1 MIKGLVCGYSTKFF
15 SNISRSLRFIDY
27 AKYYLNYCFKKT
39 KFMCLLLIANNIHP
53 NYKLIVAANRD
64 EFYNRPAQKAAFW
77 KDQPD
82 LLAGKDFEAGGT
94 WLGVTQSGKF
104 SAITNYRD
112 FNRKIKQNAPTRGN
126 LTADFLLGN
135 DNPEKYSEML
145 QEKHTEYNGYNLV
158 YGSINELY
166 YYSNET
172 NLVVKLEPGLYGL
185 SNALLNSP
193 WPKVT
198 ESKKY
203 VSELIS
209 SGDVSKEKLFKI
221 LADKTTAD
229 DDQLPDTGIGPEREK
244 ALSSN
249 FIETPQ
255 YGTRCSTVI
264 LIDKDDKISFTERTF
279 NQNNEQYSD
288 VNFEFNL
295 EKK

>member
-1 MIKGLVCGYSTKFF
+1 
-15 SNISRSLRFIDY
+15 
-27 AKYYLNYCFKKT
+27 
-39 KFMCLLLIANNIHP
+39 MCLLLIANKIHP
-53 NYKLIVAANRD
+53 EFKLIIAANRD
-64 EFYNRPAQKAAFW
+64 EFYNRLAQKATFW
-77 KDQPD
+77 RDQQY
-82 LLAGKDFEAGGT
+82 LLAGKDLEAGGIWMGIT
-94 WLGVTQSGKF
+94 KSGRF

-112 FNRKIKQNAPTRGN
+112 FNREIKQNAPTRGN
-126 LTADFLLGN
+126 LTTDFLLGN
-135 DNPEKYSEML
+135 DNPEEYSEKL
-145 QEKHTEYNGYNLV
+145 REKHTEYNGYNLV
-158 YGSINELY
+158 YGFINELY

-185 SNALLNSP
+185 SNALLNTP

-209 SGDVSKEKLFKI
+209 SGDVSKEKLFEI

-229 DDQLPDTGIGPEREK
+229 DDQLPDTGIGQEREK

-264 LIDKDDKISFTERTF
+264 LINKDDKVNFTERTF
-279 NQNNEQYSD
+279 EMCSKKFSD
-288 VNFEFNL
+288 INFKFNL

>member
-1 MIKGLVCGYSTKFF
+1 
-15 SNISRSLRFIDY
+15 
-27 AKYYLNYCFKKT
+27 
-39 KFMCLLLIANNIHP
+39 MCLLLIANKIHQD
-53 NYKLIVAANRD
+53 YTLIIAANRD
-64 EFYNRPAQKAAFW
+64 EFYDRPALQASFR
-77 KDQPD
+77 DESPE
-82 LLAGKDFEAGGT
+82 LLAGKDLEAGGT
-94 WLGVTQSGKF
+94 WLGITRSGRF

-112 FNRKIKQNAPTRGN
+112 FSREIKQNAPTRGN
-126 LTADFLLGN
+126 LTTDFLLGN

-145 QEKHTEYNGYNLV
+145 QERHTEYNGYNLV

-172 NLVVKLEPGLYGL
+172 NLVVKLEPGLYGV
-185 SNALLNSP
+185 SNALLNTP

-209 SGDVSKEKLFKI
+209 SGDVSKEKLFGI

-229 DDQLPDTGIGPEREK
+229 DDQLPDTGIGAEREK
-244 ALSSN
+244 ALSSA
-249 FIETPQ
+249 FIETPH

-264 LIDKDDKISFTERTF
+264 LVDKGNKVSFTERTF
-279 NQNNEQYSD
+279 EKGNEKFSD
-288 VNFEFNL
+288 VNLEFNL